1 MLTFCLNRYMHNLTC
16 LSIVL
21 LLSRLPEN
29 ESLSQ
34 QRTAKLQC
42 ILHSISFTF
51 HSFARA
57 RRRSS
62 SFLLCPALHLAQAWS
77 IHPSICSVRWIKW
90 RLTNVKTANMCSR
103 SPAALCGGKG
113 YFIYCISPD
122 AWLALAL
129 TRCRSRSGR
138 SCRWCT
144 PSLSVSLSLTFYH
157 NHVDMGGPCRPCS
170 LWYWPFGR
178 RCACL
183 ELTWWLTQRQH
194 TYKHILLYYI

>member
-1 MLTFCLNRYMHNLTC
+1 MYNLNC

-34 QRTAKLQC
+34 QLNCQAAVHPVRR
-42 ILHSISFTF
+42 LHSISFTF

-57 RRRSS
+57 RRRLSS
-62 SFLLCPALHLAQAWS
+62 SLVQSLLVRPPMHLAQASS

-129 TRCRSRSGR
+129 TRTRTRSQSRSGC

-144 PSLSVSLSLTFYH
+144 PSLSLSIS
-157 NHVDMGGPCRPCS
+157 D
-170 LWYWPFGR
+170 
-178 RCACL
+178 
-183 ELTWWLTQRQH
+183 
-194 TYKHILLYYI
+194 LLSQ

>member
-1 MLTFCLNRYMHNLTC
+1 MHP
-16 LSIVL
+16 V
-21 LLSRLPEN
+21 R
-29 ESLSQ
+29 
-34 QRTAKLQC
+34 R
-42 ILHSISFTF
+42 LHSISFTF

-57 RRRSS
+57 RRRLSS
-62 SFLLCPALHLAQAWS
+62 SLVQSLLIRPPLHLAQASS

-129 TRCRSRSGR
+129 TRTRTGR

-144 PSLSVSLSLTFYH
+144 PSLSLSLSLTFYH
-157 NHVDMGGPCRPCS
+157 NNVDMVGPCRPCS
-170 LWYWPFGR
+170 WHWPFGR
-178 RCACL
+178 HCACL

-194 TYKHILLYYI
+194 TYKHI